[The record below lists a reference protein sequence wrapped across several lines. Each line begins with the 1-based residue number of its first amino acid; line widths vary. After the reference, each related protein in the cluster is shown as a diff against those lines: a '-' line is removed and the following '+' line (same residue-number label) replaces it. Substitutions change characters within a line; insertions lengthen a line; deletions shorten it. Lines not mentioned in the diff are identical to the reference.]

1 MKTLWHLSRRVGT
14 ATGEQYM
21 GGGNEY
27 KLEHMITHTATEHDR
42 KPELQTL
49 QRIRQFILTLHA
61 VFVYKVLSMYAYDL
75 L

>member
-1 MKTLWHLSRRVGT
+1 
-14 ATGEQYM
+14 M

-27 KLEHMITHTATEHDR
+27 KLEHMITHTVTEHDR

-61 VFVYKVLSMYAYDL
+61 VFVYNVLSMYTYDL
-75 L
+75 LKGNTGAKTKGM